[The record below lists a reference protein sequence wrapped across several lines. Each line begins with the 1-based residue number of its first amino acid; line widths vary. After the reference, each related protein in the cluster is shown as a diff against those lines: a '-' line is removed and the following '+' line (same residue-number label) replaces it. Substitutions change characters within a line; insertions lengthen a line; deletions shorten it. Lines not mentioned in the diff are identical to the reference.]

1 MDFGMCYFIVKF
13 DKSKKEELLGIA
25 RTHMSKFELAPPHDL
40 IKTWHWTSLQS
51 WNVNWEVYSSGGG
64 GGLPYRAGM
73 LTGRYTI
80 RGGGGGQPTS
90 LQSWN
95 VNWEVYSFGGGGEG
109 GQPNFCVFLG

>member
-64 GGLPYRAGM
+64 GG
-73 LTGRYTI
+73 
-80 RGGGGGQPTS
+80 GGGGTS

-95 VNWEVYSFGGGGEG
+95 VNWEVYNSGGGGG
-109 GQPNFCVFLG
+109 AT